1 MLRPRHTLLAALLTL
16 LPLATA
22 SAQNYDS
29 LLARMTLEEKLGQLN
44 LLSAGGRASP
54 QQTDLVRRGLVGG
67 LFNVIGTENTR
78 AVDRVAT
85 SESRLKIP
93 LLFGLDVIH
102 GFRTIFPIPL
112 AEAGAFDPELAEA
125 TARAAGREAAAA
137 GINWTYA
144 PMVDIARD
152 PRWGRIAEG
161 SGEDTYLGSQLA
173 AARVRGFQESIL
185 ATAKHFA
192 AYGAAE
198 GGRDYNS
205 ADISPRT
212 LREVYLPPFKAAV
225 DAGVA
230 TLMSA
235 FNDIGGVP
243 ASGNAWLTDTLLRRE
258 WRFNGMVVSDWTSVA
273 ELIPHGIAGSQA
285 EAGRRALTA
294 GVDMDMQS
302 SIYVDSLAPL
312 VRAGR
317 IPMAVVDSAVV
328 RVLRAKARVAQL
340 KPVAPNAVEIRAL
353 ARRAARESIVLLRNE
368 RVGRGAACCA
378 PTDAPPSPRP
388 DTPLLPLDRAT
399 PVIAVIGPLADNQ
412 LDPLG
417 PWHTDGKPEDVVTV
431 LQGIKTRVPSGTEVV
446 YARGAGIE
454 DTSTAGFADA
464 VAAARRA
471 KVAILV
477 LGERHDMS
485 GEAASRAYL
494 GLPGV
499 QQQLLEA
506 VAATGTPV
514 VLVLMNGRPLILE
527 WAAEHVA
534 AIVEDWYLGV
544 ESGNATAE
552 VLFGEVNPS
561 GRLPVTFPRAVGQ
574 IPTYYNH
581 RNTGRPPGDQK
592 FTSKYIDVSVTPRY
606 PFGYGLSYTTFAYRD
621 LKVLF
626 RTTVGSRDLQ
636 AGLPR
641 VGPNDSLT
649 VLVTVVNTGAREG
662 TEVVQLYVRDEVGSV
677 ARPMRELKGFLRVTL
692 KPGEARR
699 VELRLAAR
707 DLAFYGLDMKP
718 TVEPGTFRVFVGP
731 NSIEGLEA
739 TFEVAYP

>member
-1 MLRPRHTLLAALLTL
+1 MPALIALLLAGA
-16 LPLATA
+16 AA
-22 SAQNYDS
+22 AQSPDS

-54 QQTDLVRRGLVGG
+54 EQVALVRRGLVGG
-67 LFNVIGTENTR
+67 LFNVIGTENTG
-78 AVDRVAT
+78 AADRVAT
-85 SESRLKIP
+85 TESRLKIP

-137 GINWTYA
+137 GINWTFA

-161 SGEDTYLGSQLA
+161 SGEDPYLASLLA

-198 GGRDYNS
+198 AGRDYNT
-205 ADISPRT
+205 ADVSQRT

-225 DAGVA
+225 DAGAA

-243 ASGNAWLTDTLLRRE
+243 ASGNAWLTDTVLRRE
-258 WRFNGMVVSDWTSVA
+258 WGFRGMVVSDWTSIA
-273 ELIPHGIAGSQA
+273 ELIPHGVAASRA

-294 GVDMDMQS
+294 GVDMDMES
-302 SIYVDSLAPL
+302 RIYVDSLPAL
-312 VRAGR
+312 VRANR
-317 IPMAVVDSAVV
+317 ISLAVVDRAVR
-328 RVLRAKARVAQL
+328 RVLRAKARMAQL
-340 KPVAPNAVEIRAL
+340 RPVAPNAVEIRAL
-353 ARRAARESIVLLRNE
+353 ARRAARESIVLLKNE
-368 RVGRGAACCA
+368 GG
-378 PTDAPPSPRP
+378 
-388 DTPLLPLDRAT
+388 LLPLA
-399 PVIAVIGPLADNQ
+399 PAVPAIAVIGPLADNR

-417 PWHTDGKPEDVVTV
+417 PWHTDGRPEDVVTV
-431 LQGIKTRVPSGTEVV
+431 LQGIKSRVSSGTQVL
-446 YARGAGIE
+446 YAQGAGIE

-464 VAAARRA
+464 VAAARGA

-485 GEAASRAYL
+485 GEAASRSSL

-527 WAAEHVA
+527 WAVEHVP
-534 AIVEDWYLGV
+534 AIVEAWFLGV
-544 ESGNATAE
+544 ESGNATAD
-552 VLFGEVNPS
+552 VLFGDVDPS
-561 GRLPVTFPRAVGQ
+561 GRLPVTFPRALGQ
-574 IPTYYNH
+574 IPLYYNH
-581 RNTGRPPGDQK
+581 RNTGRPPAAEK
-592 FTSKYIDVSVTPRY
+592 YTSKYIDVPVTPRY

-621 LKVLF
+621 LKLGAA
-626 RTTVGSRDLQ
+626 RIGPRDT
-636 AGLPR
+636 
-641 VGPNDSLT
+641 LT
-649 VLVTVVNTGAREG
+649 VSVTVTNTGTREG
-662 TEVVQLYVRDEVGSV
+662 TEVVQLYVRDEVASV
-677 ARPMRELKGFLRVTL
+677 ARPVRELKGFRRVTL
-692 KPGEARR
+692 KPGEART

-707 DLAFYGLDMKP
+707 DLAFYGLDMRP
-718 TVEPGTFRVFVGP
+718 VVEPGTFRVFVGS
-731 NSIEGLEA
+731 NSAEGLEA
-739 TFEVAYP
+739 TFTLAGPP

>member
-1 MLRPRHTLLAALLTL
+1 MLRPRHTLLAVLFLGF
-16 LPLATA
+16 PLATA
-22 SAQNYDS
+22 PAQNVDS

-44 LLSAGGRASP
+44 LLSAGGKASP
-54 QQTDLVRRGLVGG
+54 EQTALVRRGLLGG

-85 SESRLKIP
+85 TESRLKIP

-137 GINWTYA
+137 GINWTFA

-161 SGEDTYLGSQLA
+161 SGEDPYLGSLLA

-198 GGRDYNS
+198 AGRDYAT
-205 ADISPRT
+205 ADISERT

-243 ASGNAWLTDTLLRRE
+243 ASANAWLTDTLLRRE
-258 WRFNGMVVSDWTSVA
+258 WKFGGMVVSDWTSVA
-273 ELIPHGIAGSQA
+273 ELIPHGIAGSRA
-285 EAGRRALTA
+285 EAGRVALAA
-294 GVDMDMQS
+294 GVDMDMES
-302 SIYVDSLAPL
+302 RIYIEGKDLPIAL
-312 VRAGR
+312 
-317 IPMAVVDSAVV
+317 VDSAVL
-328 RVLRAKARVAQL
+328 RVLRAKAHVARL
-340 KPVAPNAVEIRAL
+340 RPVAPNPVEIRAL
-353 ARRAARESIVLLRNE
+353 ARRAARQSIVLLRNE
-368 RVGRGAACCA
+368 GG
-378 PTDAPPSPRP
+378 
-388 DTPLLPLDRAT
+388 LLPLDRAAQA
-399 PVIAVIGPLADNQ
+399 IAVVGPLADNR
-412 LDPLG
+412 LDALG

-431 LQGIKTRVPSGTEVV
+431 LQGIKTRVSSTTRVI
-446 YARGAGIE
+446 YAQGAGIE

-464 VAAARRA
+464 IAAARSA

-485 GEAASRAYL
+485 GEAASRATL

-527 WAAEHVA
+527 WAAEHVPS
-534 AIVEDWYLGV
+534 IVETWFLGV
-544 ESGNATAE
+544 EAGNATAE
-552 VLFGEVNPS
+552 VLFGDVNPS
-561 GRLPVTFPRAVGQ
+561 GRLAVTFPRSIGQ
-574 IPTYYNH
+574 IPLYYNH
-581 RNTGRPPGDQK
+581 RNTGRPPSAER
-592 FTSKYIDVSVTPRY
+592 FTSKYLDVPVTPRY

-621 LKVLF
+621 LKL
-626 RTTVGSRDLQ
+626 S
-636 AGLPR
+636 AAR
-641 VGPNDSLT
+641 VGPGDT
-649 VLVTVVNTGAREG
+649 VRVTVTVANTGPREG

-677 ARPMRELKGFLRVTL
+677 ARPVRELKGFRRVTL
-692 KPGEARR
+692 KPGEARA
-699 VELRLAAR
+699 VELRLAVR
-707 DLAFYGLDMKP
+707 DLAFYGLDMRP
-718 TVEPGTFRVFVGP
+718 TVEAGTFRVFVGP
-731 NSIEGLEA
+731 NSVQGLEA
-739 TFEVAYP
+739 TFEVAYR

>member
-1 MLRPRHTLLAALLTL
+1 MLRPRHAFLTALLIAV
-16 LPLATA
+16 PLGTA
-22 SAQNYDS
+22 PAQNLDS

-54 QQTDLVRRGLVGG
+54 QQIDLARRGFLGG
-67 LFNVIGTENTR
+67 LFNVIGAENTR

-85 SESRLKIP
+85 TESRLKIP

-161 SGEDTYLGSQLA
+161 SGEDPYLGSLLA

-198 GGRDYNS
+198 AGRDYNS
-205 ADISPRT
+205 ADVSERT

-243 ASGNAWLTDTLLRRE
+243 ASGNAWLTDTLLRGE
-258 WRFNGMVVSDWTSVA
+258 WKFGGMVVSDWTSVA
-273 ELIPHGIAGSQA
+273 ELIPHGIAGSRA

-302 SIYVDSLAPL
+302 SIYVDSLAAL
-312 VRAGR
+312 VRANQ
-317 IPMAVVDSAVV
+317 IPMAVVDAAVL

-340 KPVAPNAVEIRAL
+340 RPVAPNPVEIRAL
-353 ARRAARESIVLLRNE
+353 ARRAARESIVLLKNE
-368 RVGRGAACCA
+368 GG
-378 PTDAPPSPRP
+378 
-388 DTPLLPLDRAT
+388 LLPLDRAA
-399 PVIAVIGPLADNQ
+399 PAIAVIGPLADNR
-412 LDPLG
+412 LDALG
-417 PWHTDGKPEDVVTV
+417 PWHTEGKPEDVVTV
-431 LQGIKTRVPSGTEVV
+431 LQGIKTRVSAATQVL
-446 YARGAGIE
+446 YAQGVGIE
-454 DTSTAGFADA
+454 DTSTVGFADA
-464 VAAARRA
+464 VLAARRA

-485 GEAASRAYL
+485 GEAASRATL

-527 WAAEHVA
+527 WAAEHVPS
-534 AIVEDWYLGV
+534 IVETWYLGV
-544 ESGNATAE
+544 EAGNATAE
-552 VLFGEVNPS
+552 VLFGDVNPS
-561 GRLPVTFPRAVGQ
+561 GRLPVTFPRDVGQ
-574 IPTYYNH
+574 IPLYYNH
-581 RNTGRPPGDQK
+581 RNTGRPTSAEK
-592 FTSKYIDVSVTPRY
+592 FTSKYIDVPVSPRY

-621 LKVLF
+621 LKL
-626 RTTVGSRDLQ
+626 S
-636 AGLPR
+636 AAR
-641 VGPNDSLT
+641 VGAADT
-649 VLVTVVNTGAREG
+649 VKITVTVANTGTREG
-662 TEVVQLYVRDEVGSV
+662 TEVVQLYVHDEVGSV
-677 ARPMRELKGFLRVTL
+677 ARPVRELKGFRRVTL
-692 KPGEARR
+692 KPGETRA
-699 VELRLAAR
+699 VELRLAVR
-707 DLAFYGLDMKP
+707 DLAFYGLDMRP
-718 TVEPGTFRVFVGP
+718 TVEAGTFRVFVGP
-731 NSIEGLEA
+731 NSAEGLEA
-739 TFEVAYP
+739 SFEVIH

>member
-1 MLRPRHTLLAALLTL
+1 MPALIVLLLVGTAA
-16 LPLATA
+16 
-22 SAQNYDS
+22 AQGPDS
-29 LLARMTLEEKLGQLN
+29 LLAAMTLEEKLGQLN
-44 LLSAGGRASP
+44 LLSAGGKASP
-54 QQTDLVRRGLVGG
+54 EQTALVRRGLVGG

-85 SESRLKIP
+85 TESRLKIP

-112 AEAGAFDPELAEA
+112 AEAGAFDPDLAEA

-161 SGEDTYLGSQLA
+161 SGEDPYLGSLLA

-198 GGRDYNS
+198 GGRDYNTTDVS
-205 ADISPRT
+205 ERT

-243 ASGNAWLTDTLLRRE
+243 ASGNAWLTDTVLRRE
-258 WRFNGMVVSDWTSVA
+258 WRFTGMVVSDWTSIA
-273 ELIPHGIAGSQA
+273 ELIPHGVAASRA

-294 GVDMDMQS
+294 GVDMDMES
-302 SIYVDSLAPL
+302 RIYVDSLAAL
-312 VRAGR
+312 VRANR
-317 IPMAVVDSAVV
+317 IPLAVVDSAVL
-328 RVLRAKARVAQL
+328 RVLRVKARVARL
-340 KPVAPNAVEIRAL
+340 RPVPPNAAEIRPL
-353 ARRAARESIVLLRNE
+353 ARRAARESIVLLKNE
-368 RVGRGAACCA
+368 GG
-378 PTDAPPSPRP
+378 
-388 DTPLLPLDRAT
+388 LLPLDGRSGAA
-399 PVIAVIGPLADNQ
+399 IAVIGPLADNR

-431 LQGIKTRVPSGTEVV
+431 LQGIKTRAPSGTQVL
-446 YARGAGIE
+446 YAQGAGIE

-485 GEAASRAYL
+485 GEAASRASL

-527 WAAEHVA
+527 WAAERIP
-534 AIVEDWYLGV
+534 AIVETWFLGV
-544 ESGNATAE
+544 ETGNAVAD
-552 VLFGEVNPS
+552 VLFGDVNPS
-561 GRLPVTFPRAVGQ
+561 GRLPVSVPRDVGQ
-574 IPTYYNH
+574 IPLYYNH
-581 RNTGRPPGDQK
+581 KNTGRPPSAEHY
-592 FTSKYIDVSVTPRY
+592 TSKYLDVPVTPRY

-621 LKVLF
+621 LKLGAA
-626 RTTVGSRDLQ
+626 RIGPRDT
-636 AGLPR
+636 
-641 VGPNDSLT
+641 LT
-649 VLVTVVNTGAREG
+649 LSVTVTNTGTREG

-677 ARPMRELKGFLRVTL
+677 TRPVRELKGFRRVTL
-692 KPGEARR
+692 KPGEART

-707 DLAFYGLDMKP
+707 DLAFYGLDMRP
-718 TVEPGTFRVFVGP
+718 TVEPGMFRVFVGP
-731 NSIEGLEA
+731 NSAEGLEA
-739 TFEVAYP
+739 TFTLAGPS